1 MKVAEFLFR
10 RIEIGVLVMNKFLE
24 VFHVKE
30 QKSLHRRLLQFK
42 NFALDNLA
50 ASELSVRNVKKK
62 LQTTLV

>member
-1 MKVAEFLFR
+1 
-10 RIEIGVLVMNKFLE
+10 MNKFLE